1 MLVHGRMRFF
11 AVFRWMIL
19 LILFALGAAGVAGLW
34 LWSNSDSLI
43 RQQILQ
49 TFDKRA
55 PDLLMQLEG
64 IQFLSTSSVRIKG
77 VEIRDRETD
86 KPLAR
91 IEELTAEIDE
101 AILAERQQVL
111 LRSLHL
117 KGLDILLERTA
128 NGRWNW
134 QDYEFVKDETM
145 PFIPPTVSIENLRA
159 QIQMDHGDDIP
170 PASLLLTSSRFQAV
184 PSSGDGYDFLGT
196 LDLPGAG
203 SLQLKGGC
211 DLAEKTWNLS
221 GSVNGLN
228 ANQSLVEIAKSTAPQ
243 LASRL
248 EQLDTTM
255 QRVLPPTGEMTASS
269 EANSTALLIGNSQ
282 TAPRFSGTVDVDFAV
297 EKKAGQKV
305 PDLRL
310 KVNIYDGQ
318 LSSPLLPFRLTD
330 VQALFF
336 WENSRVV
343 FQLKNA
349 RDGDALA
356 TGDFQ
361 MSFDEDAAP
370 PTASVHLEKFPVTMQ
385 LKPLLPPKSQKFFD
399 HFQPGGTITG
409 DAVVQR
415 FPNGKWLP
423 VSVRGE
429 SNDGTMMF
437 HKFRSPA
444 TGIKATLKQR
454 PLPENPSSMLD
465 VVFDIDAAGT
475 VSGRPVTAVGWL
487 KNVGPELEHRFDVH
501 VDDFPIDSRFRDALD
516 EQGRKVIEAI
526 NISGVGSADISC
538 YRAPGLDK
546 PTDIVI
552 VADVKDS
559 KIRFR
564 GFPYD
569 IDRLTGR
576 VEFRSAEKTW
586 TFSGL
591 RGYHGTAE
599 LTGQGTFRGLPA
611 PGVLDL
617 TIGTVGASLDADLF
631 NALNESSRAVWA
643 IVNPESGKVSLTT
656 QISWTALPGQKPI
669 VRLED
674 VSVYDA
680 VITPRPFPYRM
691 KILSGKF
698 SYDPNDPRAAGRQH
712 CEIKQV
718 KAEHDGSVITAGGW
732 AEVGSAGDWQVHLND
747 LNALDMKPDDDL
759 RAALPDS
766 WRGTLSRL
774 GQAGRVSIEGSEI
787 DFRGMTKDP
796 SPPTA
801 AWRMNVRLKNC
812 EVAAG
817 LDLKNVSGLVRAAGQ
832 WDGVSLTN
840 QGEIRLDRV
849 DVLDMTIAG
858 VTGPYSMSDDELV
871 LGSREVILGNVRP
884 DSVPAE
890 ERVRAQ
896 AYGGTLEMDGMIDL
910 RAGQGYRFFAE
921 LKNALLADYA
931 RKHMPE
937 QRGLEGVVNS
947 WIFVFG
953 DGDSPENLQGKG
965 QLLINPA
972 SLFEVP
978 VVLELLSAMSRLNF
992 TVSNRTAFNYALMTF
1007 TIQDEAFW
1015 FDPIDLVGDAISLRG
1030 RGHIGFGGD
1039 ILMDFFSRPPRPS
1052 GPRIP
1057 FSNLLMSG
1065 ATQWVTVQ
1073 VRGTIDRPQTE
1084 VSNRPKMDE
1093 NMRQLLSN
1101 FEPRPGGPIPGLVL
1115 PNMLGF
1121 PMAPVQGRIPQT
1133 PVPRSQ

>member
-1 MLVHGRMRFF
+1 MRLL
-11 AVFRWMIL
+11 AVFRWIF
-19 LILFALGAAGVAGLW
+19 LIALIAVAAMGAAGVW
-34 LWSNSDSLI
+34 LWANSDSLI
-43 RQQILQ
+43 RKQLLQ

-55 PDLLMQLEG
+55 PDLQLQLDS
-64 IQFLSTSSVRIKG
+64 IQLLSTSSVRIKRL
-77 VEIRDRETD
+77 EIRDRKTN

-101 AILAERQQVL
+101 AVLAEKQQIL
-111 LRSLHL
+111 LRELHV
-117 KGLDILLERTA
+117 KGFDILLERSA
-128 NGRWNW
+128 DGRWNW
-134 QDYEFVKDETM
+134 QEYEFVKDETI
-145 PFIPPTVSIENLRA
+145 PFIPPTVTIENLRA
-159 QIQMDHGDDIP
+159 QIQMDHGDGIP
-170 PASLLLTSSRFQAV
+170 PASLMLTSSQFQAV
-184 PSSGDGYDFLGT
+184 PSSGDGYDFLGA
-196 LDLPGAG
+196 LVLPGAG

-221 GSVNGLN
+221 GSVNGLT

-243 LASRL
+243 LAARL
-248 EQLDTTM
+248 EQLDSTM
-255 QRVLPPTGEMTASS
+255 QRVLPMTADAASATDTS
-269 EANSTALLIGNSQ
+269 STALMIGNSS
-282 TAPRFSGTVDVDFAV
+282 TSPRFTGTVDVDFSV
-297 EKKAGQKV
+297 EKKSGQKV

-310 KVNIYDGQ
+310 KVDIHDGQ
-318 LSSPLLPFRLTD
+318 LSSPVLPFHLTD
-330 VQALFF
+330 VQARFF
-336 WENSRVV
+336 WQNSDVS
-343 FQLKNA
+343 FQLMNA

-361 MSFDEDAAP
+361 MSFGENAP
-370 PTASVHLEKFPVTMQ
+370 APTATLHLEKFPVTMQ

-399 HFQPGGTITG
+399 HFQPGGTISG
-409 DAVVQR
+409 DARVQR

-423 VSVRGE
+423 VSVEGH
-429 SNDGTMMF
+429 SDDGTMVF

-444 TGIKATLKQR
+444 TGIKASLKQR
-454 PLPENPSSMLD
+454 PLPENPESMLD
-465 VVFDIDAAGT
+465 VIFDVEANGT
-475 VSGRPVTAVGWL
+475 VNGRPVNAIGWL
-487 KNVGPELEHRFDVH
+487 KNVGPEMELRFDVH

-516 EQGRKVIEAI
+516 EQGRKVIETI
-526 NISGVGSADISC
+526 NITGMGSAEIAC
-538 YRAPGLDK
+538 YRPPGLDK
-546 PTDIVI
+546 PTDII
-552 VADVKDS
+552 LVADVKDS
-559 KIRFR
+559 RIRFR

-569 IDRLTGR
+569 IDRLTGH

-591 RGYHGTAE
+591 RGYHGPAE
-599 LTGQGTFRGLPA
+599 LTGQGRFRGLPA

-617 TIGTVGASLDADLF
+617 TIGTVGANLDADLF
-631 NALNESSRAVWA
+631 NALNESSRSVWS
-643 IVNPESGKVSLTT
+643 IINPESGKVSLTT
-656 QISWTALPGQKPI
+656 QVSWTAVPGQKPI

-691 KILSGKF
+691 KILSSKF

-712 CEIKQV
+712 CEIKQL
-718 KAEHDGSVITAGGW
+718 KAEHDGALITGGGW
-732 AEVGSAGDWQVHLND
+732 AEVGTAGDWQVHLND
-747 LNALDMKPDDDL
+747 LNAVDLKPDDDL
-759 RAALPDS
+759 RAALPES

-787 DFRGMTKDP
+787 DFRGMTRDP

-801 AWRMNVRLKNC
+801 AWRMNVRLKSC

-817 LDLKNVSGLVRAAGQ
+817 LDLRNVSGLVRAAGQ
-832 WDGVSLTN
+832 WDGVSLKN

-858 VTGPYSMSDDELV
+858 INGPYSMSDDELV

-884 DSVPAE
+884 DSVLAE
-890 ERVRAQ
+890 ERIRAQ

-953 DGDSPENLQGKG
+953 DGDSPKNLQGKG
-965 QLLINPA
+965 QLQINPA
-972 SLFEVP
+972 ALYEVP
-978 VVLELLSAMSRLNF
+978 VVLELISAMSRLNF

-1015 FDPIDLVGDAISLRG
+1015 FDPIDLVGDALSLRG

-1039 ILMDFFSRPPRPS
+1039 ILMDFFSRPPRPT
-1052 GPRIP
+1052 GPRVP

-1084 VSNRPKMDE
+1084 VSNRPKIDE
-1093 NMRQLLSN
+1093 NIRQLLSN
-1101 FEPRPGGPIPGLVL
+1101 FEPRPGGPTPGLVL
-1115 PNMLGF
+1115 PNLLGL
-1121 PMAPVQGRIPQT
+1121 PMIPAQPPMQQPAPRN
-1133 PVPRSQ
+1133 